1 MYLARCGPH
10 IVHDGLSHDLQ
21 NTREKQTSA
30 PLPSYLT
37 LPVEWMPASRHPALK
52 PQHRPSQQLLTHLK
66 VNKASCVKVLTTSRE
81 EPLDII

>member
-37 LPVEWMPASRHPALK
+37 CGVDACKQTPSTEATAQAQSATLDT
-52 PQHRPSQQLLTHLK
+52 PQGQ
-66 VNKASCVKVLTTSRE
+66 
-81 EPLDII
+81 